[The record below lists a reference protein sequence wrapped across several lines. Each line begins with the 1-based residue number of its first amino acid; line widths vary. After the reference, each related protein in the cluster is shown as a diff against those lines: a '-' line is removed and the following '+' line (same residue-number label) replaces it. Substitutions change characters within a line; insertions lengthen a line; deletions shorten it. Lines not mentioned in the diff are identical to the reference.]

1 MIEIFRK
8 ASLCRNFEN
17 ETFKQIQQKNIT
29 FPTYLSAGQ
38 EYIAS
43 SLSHYLEKHNP
54 HIFIQHRGH
63 STYLAFGGKVEDL
76 IDELLNIY
84 FEWGLP
90 IGYHD
95 EWWDYL
101 AWLCYGDKNIGEA

>member
-43 SLSHYLEKHNP
+43 SLSHYL
-54 HIFIQHRGH
+54 
-63 STYLAFGGKVEDL
+63 
-76 IDELLNIY
+76 
-84 FEWGLP
+84 
-90 IGYHD
+90 
-95 EWWDYL
+95 
-101 AWLCYGDKNIGEA
+101 